1 MEMGERRAGGA
12 NCCQNGGRSFA
23 QRGGGAV
30 VDGAAVER
38 AMGSVERGE
47 DGALSILLLGG
58 TGFLGGAIAGALH
71 RRGHR
76 LTLFDRGGRSLPV
89 GLDVDLENHAQIE
102 RIRGDRGGDLAALAT
117 GRWDVAIDLC
127 GLQPDHLRRTV
138 AVLGDR
144 VDRYVYISSIAAY
157 ENLNVP
163 GITESDTLRSL
174 PEDSFSDLSAVADGG
189 VFGAL
194 KAEAERILAAA
205 WGDRLLIVRP
215 SLLIGPGDPSDRFSY
230 WVRRLAAGGDV
241 VAPAPPFQP
250 VQFMDVRDLAIWI
263 ADAIAQGRSG
273 EFNAACPERQWTLG
287 SVLATIQEVC
297 GSAVQLHWLA
307 EEFLLE
313 AKVEPWIEL
322 PLWLPARDR
331 LRGFARMDCRKI
343 ERAGLICR
351 PLAQTVADLLAWDE
365 QFGAPDRH
373 RAGLPRDR
381 EAALLAQWR
390 RDWLPHHPS
399 PDPALE
405 PPQST
410 HSPALEAFDVAL

>member
-1 MEMGERRAGGA
+1 
-12 NCCQNGGRSFA
+12 
-23 QRGGGAV
+23 V
-30 VDGAAVER
+30 VDGATVDGVTGAEMR
-38 AMGSVERGE
+38 GDGSTRSV
-47 DGALSILLLGG
+47 LLLGG

-76 LTLFDRGGRSLPV
+76 LTLFDRGRRSLPV
-89 GLDVDLENHAQIE
+89 GLEDDAQVE
-102 RIRGDRGGDLAALAT
+102 RIRGDRGGDLAELAT

-127 GLQPDHLRRTV
+127 GLQPNHLRQTV

-163 GITESDTLRSL
+163 GITESDTLRSQ
-174 PEDSFSDLSAVADGG
+174 PEGDEAGPDVADGG
-189 VFGAL
+189 RFGAL
-194 KAEAERILAAA
+194 KAQAERILGAA

-241 VAPAPPFQP
+241 LAPAPPFQP
-250 VQFMDVRDLAIWI
+250 VQFIDVRDLADWI
-263 ADAIAQGRSG
+263 ADAIAPDPSGNFSIQG

-287 SVLATIQEVC
+287 SVLAAIQQVC

-313 AKVEPWIEL
+313 ANVEPWIDL

-343 ERAGLICR
+343 ERAGLACR
-351 PLAQTVADLLAWDE
+351 PLAETVADLLAWDE
-365 QFGAPDRH
+365 QFGAPERPQ
-373 RAGLPRDR
+373 AGLPRDR
-381 EAALLAQWR
+381 EAALLTQWR
-390 RDWLPHHPS
+390 RDWLPHRPV

-410 HSPALEAFDVAL
+410 RSPALEAFDVAL

>member
-1 MEMGERRAGGA
+1 M
-12 NCCQNGGRSFA
+12 
-23 QRGGGAV
+23 
-30 VDGAAVER
+30 VDGVTAADR
-38 AMGSVERGE
+38 RGE
-47 DGALSILLLGG
+47 AGARSVLLLGG
-58 TGFLGGAIAGALH
+58 TGFLGGVIAGALH

-89 GLDVDLENHAQIE
+89 GLDNGDQVE
-102 RIRGDRGGDLAALAT
+102 RIRGDRGGDLSELAT

-127 GLQPDHLRRTV
+127 GLQPDHLRQTV

-174 PEDSFSDLSAVADGG
+174 PEDGVSDLSAVADGG
-189 VFGAL
+189 LFGAL
-194 KAEAERILAAA
+194 KAQAERILGAA

-250 VQFMDVRDLAIWI
+250 VQFIDVRDLASWI
-263 ADAIAQGRSG
+263 AEAIAQGRSG
-273 EFNAACPERQWTLG
+273 EFNAACPERQWTLET
-287 SVLATIQEVC
+287 VLSTIQQVC
-297 GSAVQLHWLA
+297 GGAAVQLHWLA

-313 AKVEPWIEL
+313 ANVEPWIEL

-343 ERAGLICR
+343 ERAGLTCR

-365 QFGAPDRH
+365 QFGGPDRH

-390 RDWLPHHPS
+390 RDWLPHRPS

>member
-1 MEMGERRAGGA
+1 M
-12 NCCQNGGRSFA
+12 
-23 QRGGGAV
+23 
-30 VDGAAVER
+30 VER
-38 AMGSVERGE
+38 AAGAEMQGVDGVLSV
-47 DGALSILLLGG
+47 LLLGG

-76 LTLFDRGGRSLPV
+76 LTLFDRGRRSLPI
-89 GLDVDLENHAQIE
+89 GLENDDQVE
-102 RIRGDRGGDLAALAT
+102 RIRGDRGGDLADLAA

-127 GLQPDHLRRTV
+127 GLQPDHLRQTV

-163 GITESDTLRSL
+163 GITESDTLRSR
-174 PEDSFSDLSAVADGG
+174 PDEEDLGPDMADGG
-189 VFGAL
+189 RFGAL

-250 VQFMDVRDLAIWI
+250 VQYVDVRDLAHWL

-273 EFNAACPERQWTLG
+273 EFNAACPERQWTLET
-287 SVLATIQEVC
+287 VLSTIQQVC
-297 GSAVQLHWLA
+297 GGAVQLHWLA
-307 EEFLLE
+307 EDFLLE
-313 AKVEPWIEL
+313 AGVEPWIEL

-343 ERAGLICR
+343 ERAGLVCR
-351 PLAQTVADLLAWDE
+351 PLAETVADLLAWDE
-365 QFGAPDRH
+365 QFGAPERP

-381 EAALLAQWR
+381 EAALLTQWR
-390 RDWLPHHPS
+390 RDWLPHRPS

-405 PPQST
+405 PPQSPQS
-410 HSPALEAFDVAL
+410 HALEAFDVAL